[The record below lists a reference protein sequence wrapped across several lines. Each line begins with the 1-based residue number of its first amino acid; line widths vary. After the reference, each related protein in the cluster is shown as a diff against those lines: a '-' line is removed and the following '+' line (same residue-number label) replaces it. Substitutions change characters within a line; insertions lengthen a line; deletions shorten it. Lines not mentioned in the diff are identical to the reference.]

1 MRGYALSS
9 STPLVLLMI
18 GVNGSGKTT
27 SIAKNA
33 HMLKQDGKR
42 VMLAAADTFRAAAI
56 EQLEIWGERA
66 GVPVVRHQEGADPS
80 AVIYDAIKSAQA
92 KNIDVL
98 ICDTAGPSS
107 E

>member
-1 MRGYALSS
+1 MSS

-27 SIAKNA
+27 SIAKIA

-56 EQLEIWGERA
+56 EQSGDLGRA
-66 GVPVVRHQEGADPS
+66 GRRYLS
-80 AVIYDAIKSAQA
+80 FVIRKERIRP
-92 KNIDVL
+92 
-98 ICDTAGPSS
+98 PSS
-107 E
+107 MMLSNQRRRKISTS